1 MKSFKILIENNL
13 SSTWEEILS
22 KHYGVPADRENNG
35 LHWKVENYSDG
46 NMTGNISIGKWHKPK
61 KDNQSKLHIQ
71 SNEKGNLLP
80 AHYVHHVLPKLFEEV
95 QACQTL
101 PRQDAPRVAVTSKQ
115 VKSKQA
121 ASKCK
126 ECDFD
131 GRSVSGLNAH
141 MKTTHRN
148 KTKTSI
154 LKSTQSLGIVH
165 SISVEDFSAKF
176 DMEESTDASIHV
188 QESAKKNDGGS
199 ILQES
204 EFKESLDTSTHVE
217 ERTCDGSSIL
227 QEENPAQPSPEKSDD
242 PEKRSKQ
249 ETVRNHENISIP
261 REDNEENT
269 SVKREASK
277 ENISVNGLDNDAEGL
292 VEGNGQP
299 SGSTSSQKPQIKI
312 PSNEIK
318 PRKMQQRPKPLGFA
332 CKYCEKKFSTVTQL
346 TSHMKACHTK
356 VDDGE
361 MGNALTV
368 NSPLLTVKHFFCH
381 CSICGNGYDDYSKLS
396 LHESEVHNYAC
407 EVCEE
412 SFMTKNDLRMHVGS
426 KHGHNCH
433 FCEKTFDSKVSLKE
447 HEISYHKKCHE
458 ISCQTNAYNCDACE
472 STKVRL
478 DLMATLENE
487 HINLKEE
494 HAQFKKHYFEQSVEI
509 TEIRQKN
516 EEIEEE
522 RQKLKSEVEK
532 MKRNAKKLEKDHEA
546 KMNEM
551 NKEMQNAFKQ
561 VDEFVQENEKLQ
573 EEVKTLD
580 ELRKVNEQLMA
591 RMAGAKLDMRE
602 DIDVEIIETENQD
615 NMNSERLE
623 NDDENDDDNESVRS
637 IDDYSDDEEVTAF
650 YENVMR
656 NKSTR
661 TNPQFEAE
669 GPKDNIKGG
678 REPRIKCSKCE
689 FKAKNKAQLNGHIK
703 EKHAAENYQC
713 DHCKF
718 NGNNRTDL
726 AWHIEAIHQKKETQ
740 AKQTNMDDREVC
752 KFWMRGYCKFQENQC
767 RFKHYGVERCNQ
779 GNSCSYW
786 PYCRYSHYNG
796 NNNGNN
802 SGMCRYQ
809 SECRRNNCAFQHM
822 EPNFLEGN
830 WGWGARWGVPEM
842 NMQNFPPLMS
852 QEAPWRPW

>member
-1 MKSFKILIENNL
+1 MDGKVKAALVVLGLDENGKLPKFKHITKKYHKLAMLHHPDRPGVDGEFFKEISEAYRLLGEIFEEHRNVGNKEKSFDFEEEVARQTFHQFQSSKVKENMRSFTILIEN
-13 SSTWEEILS
+13 SSSSAWEEILS

-35 LHWKVENYSDG
+35 LHWKVENYTDG

-154 LKSTQSLGIVH
+154 LKSTQSLGIDH

-356 VDDGE
+356 VDDG
-361 MGNALTV
+361 
-368 NSPLLTVKHFFCH
+368 
-381 CSICGNGYDDYSKLS
+381 GNGQRTYGELSVINSETFLLS
-396 LHESEVHNYAC
+396 L
-407 EVCEE
+407 
-412 SFMTKNDLRMHVGS
+412 L
-426 KHGHNCH
+426 
-433 FCEKTFDSKVSLKE
+433 
-447 HEISYHKKCHE
+447 
-458 ISCQTNAYNCDACE
+458 
-472 STKVRL
+472 
-478 DLMATLENE
+478 
-487 HINLKEE
+487 
-494 HAQFKKHYFEQSVEI
+494 
-509 TEIRQKN
+509 
-516 EEIEEE
+516 
-522 RQKLKSEVEK
+522 
-532 MKRNAKKLEKDHEA
+532 
-546 KMNEM
+546 
-551 NKEMQNAFKQ
+551 
-561 VDEFVQENEKLQ
+561 
-573 EEVKTLD
+573 
-580 ELRKVNEQLMA
+580 
-591 RMAGAKLDMRE
+591 
-602 DIDVEIIETENQD
+602 
-615 NMNSERLE
+615 NMWKW
-623 NDDENDDDNESVRS
+623 
-637 IDDYSDDEEVTAF
+637 I
-650 YENVMR
+650 
-656 NKSTR
+656 
-661 TNPQFEAE
+661 
-669 GPKDNIKGG
+669 
-678 REPRIKCSKCE
+678 
-689 FKAKNKAQLNGHIK
+689 
-703 EKHAAENYQC
+703 
-713 DHCKF
+713 
-718 NGNNRTDL
+718 
-726 AWHIEAIHQKKETQ
+726 
-740 AKQTNMDDREVC
+740 
-752 KFWMRGYCKFQENQC
+752 
-767 RFKHYGVERCNQ
+767 
-779 GNSCSYW
+779 
-786 PYCRYSHYNG
+786 
-796 NNNGNN
+796 
-802 SGMCRYQ
+802 
-809 SECRRNNCAFQHM
+809 
-822 EPNFLEGN
+822 
-830 WGWGARWGVPEM
+830 
-842 NMQNFPPLMS
+842 
-852 QEAPWRPW
+852 